1 MVLLSQKFVTFAS
14 MPGPHYYGI
23 LKMVIESLPEK
34 PIMPANDQTTILLLA
49 ESILFL
55 LIIGVT
61 LARADL
67 QNGTGTVLVVYII
80 VSCLWVLYEIAWRI
94 GCFTSL
100 PVSDFLL
107 SRVPV
112 YGALLLALQ
121 FLQLSRSFLRL
132 PGMGRGWWVFGL
144 SWLAIMAVLD
154 SKLLPLPDPFWRG
167 QGWQVSTAEAVFSLF
182 VLGWII
188 VVMMTAWLIVTTH
201 RRIQQPLHQNRIK
214 YWLLALIFIVVG
226 DVLLFI
232 RQPAL
237 GSDLHLFGILIVAY
251 VLMVHRLP
259 DVRQSVR
266 HSISYLL
273 ITLLTVGIYL
283 SGFNAMQYWFQTVP
297 GYNPLLAGAV
307 VTLVLVILSQPLLSL
322 VRRLVNWLIFGA
334 HYQSDQILSEYSA
347 TISNILDLERLATV
361 AIGLIHETLEIKQGC
376 LFVVQQETDQA
387 GLEFYHWRGIR
398 GKGEGKPPSG
408 TLSTQNPVAVY
419 LGSEHRPLT
428 QYDIDLL
435 PRFKEM
441 PPIES
446 SWLSRLGMDV
456 YVPIYTKGVWIGLI
470 ALGPKLSHD
479 RYFDRDLVLLNTL
492 ADQTA
497 IALENARLV
506 EDLKNLNNNLTRAY
520 TDLDQANRQLQ
531 ELDKLK
537 SAFIGVITH
546 ELRTPYANI
555 IFSLEI
561 FERYGRAYL
570 PPELQEQLDQLTG
583 GIKSAK
589 QMIDNLV
596 TFATFL
602 SKQGQLHP
610 ALLEFNRVVQDT
622 ILPLSPLAEAKQI
635 TLHVELPTAAVTFLG
650 DQDRLADA
658 VYHLAHN
665 AIKFTAAGG
674 EVWLRGQHTA
684 DWLMFEVQDN
694 GVGIPADKLPNL
706 WDSFNQLA
714 DPLRRGVEGLGL
726 GLALV
731 KYIITAHG
739 GEVWADSQLGQGST
753 FGFRLPLN
761 DAMPEQVEPWGVESQ
776 PQPLTLALPT
786 TQLIST

>member
-1 MVLLSQKFVTFAS
+1 
-14 MPGPHYYGI
+14 MP
-23 LKMVIESLPEK
+23 VNE
-34 PIMPANDQTTILLLA
+34 QTTIFLLA

-67 QNGTGTVLVVYII
+67 QDGAGTVLVAYVVI
-80 VSCLWVLYEIAWRI
+80 SCVWVLYEIAWRT
-94 GCFTSL
+94 GCFDSL
-100 PVSDFLL
+100 PISDFLL

-112 YGALLLALQ
+112 YGALLLALL

-132 PGMGRGWWVFGL
+132 AGMGWGWWIFGL
-144 SWLAIMAVLD
+144 GWMAIMAVLD
-154 SKLLPLPDPFWRG
+154 SNLLALPDPFWRG
-167 QGWQVSTAEAVFSLF
+167 QGWQVSTAEAVFGLF
-182 VLGWII
+182 VWGWSI

-214 YWLLALIFIVVG
+214 YWLPALIFIVLG

-237 GSDLHLFGILIVAY
+237 GSDLHLFGILIATY

-259 DVRQSVR
+259 DVRQSIR
-266 HSISYLL
+266 YSISYLL

-283 SGFNAMQYWFQTVP
+283 SGFIAMQYLFQAVP

-307 VTLVLVILSQPLLSL
+307 VTLVLVILSQPLLS
-322 VRRLVNWLIFGA
+322 VIRRLVNWLIFGA
-334 HYQSDQILSEYSA
+334 RYQSDQILSEYSA
-347 TISNILDLERLATV
+347 AISNILDLERLATV

-376 LFVVQQETDQA
+376 LFVVQKEIDQA
-387 GLEFYHWRGIR
+387 GLEFYHWRGIGGR
-398 GKGEGKPPSG
+398 GEAKPPSG

-419 LGSEHRPLT
+419 LCRERRPLT

-435 PRFKEM
+435 PRFKGI
-441 PPIES
+441 PPVES
-446 SWLSRLGMDV
+446 SWLSKLGMDV
-456 YVPIYTKGVWIGLI
+456 YVPIYAKGVWIGLI

-506 EDLKNLNNNLTRAY
+506 EDLKNLNNNLTGAY
-520 TDLDQANRQLQ
+520 ADLDQANRQLQ

-555 IFSLEI
+555 IFSLEL
-561 FERYGRAYL
+561 FDRHGRAYL
-570 PPELQEQLDQLTG
+570 PPELQEQLNQLTG

-610 ALLEFNRVVQDT
+610 TLLDFNQVVQDS
-622 ILPLSPLAEAKQI
+622 ILPLKSLAEAKQI
-635 TLHVELPTAAVTFLG
+635 TLHIELPTAAVTFLG

-658 VYHLAHN
+658 VYHLVHN
-665 AIKFTAAGG
+665 AIKFTTAGG
-674 EVWLRGQHTA
+674 EVRLRGQHTA
-684 DWLMFEVQDN
+684 DWLTFEVQDN
-694 GVGIPADKLPNL
+694 GIGIPADKLPNL
-706 WDSFNQLA
+706 WDGFNQLA

-731 KYIITAHG
+731 KYVITAHG
-739 GEVWADSQLGQGST
+739 GEVWAGSQVGLGST

-761 DAMPEQVEPWGVESQ
+761 GAAPEQMEPWDLESQ
-776 PQPLTLALPT
+776 PTLLSLEMPT
-786 TQLIST
+786 GQLVSA